1 MNSVSVPEELYLGL
15 SVSELQKI
23 FQPEPSI
30 FISFC
35 TVCVCVCIHLELSR
49 SLSFSGIIARTDERN
64 SSLTSDLVIL
74 AGGVS
79 VFVYELL

>member
-1 MNSVSVPEELYLGL
+1 MCVY
-15 SVSELQKI
+15 
-23 FQPEPSI
+23 
-30 FISFC
+30 
-35 TVCVCVCIHLELSR
+35 VCVYLELSR